1 MSLLEATLEPALD
14 DDSAALPEGE
24 VVALPVPVGTRAT
37 LRFPSPFEALLT
49 LGGRRVTQDDSPAAR
64 DLLLWSQR
72 RLPALWRAL
81 GEHTVLLA
89 SHAEGSVVITDLAL
103 LERDLDA
110 DTSDT
115 ADDADGA
122 PPAPVYRA
130 TFLDHGTLR
139 ERLEPCGVPLAR
151 FSLLGALGTKAE
163 LERRVRAAWAPGTLV
178 EVRVE
183 DDGAIVSR
191 RRLRVGR

>member
-1 MSLLEATLEPALD
+1 
-14 DDSAALPEGE
+14 
-24 VVALPVPVGTRAT
+24 
-37 LRFPSPFEALLT
+37 
-49 LGGRRVTQDDSPAAR
+49 
-64 DLLLWSQR
+64 
-72 RLPALWRAL
+72 
-81 GEHTVLLA
+81 
-89 SHAEGSVVITDLAL
+89 VVITDLAH

-110 DTSDT
+110 DTP
-115 ADDADGA
+115 DDADADAA
-122 PPAPVYRA
+122 PPSPVYRA